1 MFRSTLSFLIKS
13 YSPPTFQFVYLVI
26 CISVTSVLTILS
38 LTDLL
43 LIEASA
49 TNKSLNLF
57 LQRHFRSNGLSVEL
71 LDTLRAD
78 EKIEELDT
86 IKVN

>member
-1 MFRSTLSFLIKS
+1 M
-13 YSPPTFQFVYLVI
+13 
-26 CISVTSVLTILS
+26 
-38 LTDLL
+38 TDLL
-43 LIEASA
+43 LIEAST

-57 LQRHFRSNGLSVEL
+57 LQRHFCSNGLSVEL

>member
-1 MFRSTLSFLIKS
+1 M
-13 YSPPTFQFVYLVI
+13 
-26 CISVTSVLTILS
+26 
-38 LTDLL
+38 TDLL
-43 LIEASA
+43 LIEAST

-57 LQRHFRSNGLSVEL
+57 LQRHFRTNGLSVEL